1 MLEFSET
8 LKKYERPQLKK
19 STQKRHQ
26 ILSYETICDHG
37 GVVVLQSHIR
47 FASGSV
53 PRWAFCII
61 KMAKTPN
68 FGVRKIAIIEFTE
81 GNKICHFVG
90 TFAYN
95 PIV

>member
-1 MLEFSET
+1 MAEWLYCYLTSE
-8 LKKYERPQLKK
+8 LPL
-19 STQKRHQ
+19 
-26 ILSYETICDHG
+26 
-37 GVVVLQSHIR
+37 VR
-47 FASGSV
+47 FRAGLF
-53 PRWAFCII
+53 AFCII